1 MFSALNAYLL
11 LSGRI
16 HQLHSSPHP
25 HLVRDS
31 FIPHIMYFSTLL
43 ATSYNLIIYNDITSK
58 GRTQLELFLQAF
70 PGKEFMFVW
79 ILIPSSSSSHSRMT
93 QPHVMWVLYF
103 SHYADCNQSAP
114 STWPISLL
122 SPYLLHQSFYS

>member
-1 MFSALNAYLL
+1 MS
-11 LSGRI
+11 
-16 HQLHSSPHP
+16 
-25 HLVRDS
+25 
-31 FIPHIMYFSTLL
+31 FSTLL
-43 ATSYNLIIYNDITSK
+43 ATGYNFIIYNDITFK

-79 ILIPSSSSSHSRMT
+79 ILNPNISSSHSRMT
-93 QPHVMWVLYF
+93 QPHVMWVSYF
-103 SHYADCNQSAP
+103 FHDADCNQSAP